1 MPRRIAILDTTL
13 RDGEQAPGFSM
24 NLDEKLEVA
33 RQLSRLG
40 VDVIEAGYPVTSPGD
55 FASVKEIARVVR
67 GPSIAVLAR
76 AVERDIDT
84 AWEAVQGAERP
95 RIHVVLAT
103 SPIHMEAKL
112 HLSEG
117 GVLEL
122 ARSSVARAR
131 KLCPEV
137 QFSAE
142 DATRSDPAFLC
153 RVLQA
158 AIEAGATIVNLP
170 DTVGYAVPEEYT
182 ELLRKIRSGV
192 PDIEKVTLSAH
203 CHDDLGLAV
212 ANTLA
217 AIAAGAQQIECTID
231 GLGERAGNAALE
243 EVVMALA
250 TRADVYHAYCGVDTT
265 QIYASSKLVQTVTG
279 VRPQPNKAIVG
290 ENAFAHESSGHQ
302 AGLAA
307 NKATYEIMTPESV
320 GLPTSRVVLGK
331 HSGRAAFEERLSF
344 LGLHPRPDAMAELFS
359 GFKELA
365 DKKKSVGDR
374 DLEALVLGFSA
385 KVPEIYRLDRFVI
398 NSGSTIAATSSVRLA
413 YQDGS
418 LLERVSMG
426 HGPIDASF
434 KAIEKIVGRHPVLED
449 FSLNAV
455 TEGKDAQG
463 EARVR
468 IQLGGKRYNG
478 RGLSTDVVEASIR
491 AYIAAINVMA
501 QDTEEEREPDS
512 GS

>member
-33 RQLSRLG
+33 RQLARLG
-40 VDVIEAGYPVTSPGD
+40 VDVIESGYPVTSPGD

-67 GPSIAVLAR
+67 GPVIASLAR
-76 AVERDIDT
+76 ANEKDIDT
-84 AWEAVQGAERP
+84 AWEAVRGAEAP
-95 RIHVVLAT
+95 RLHLVLAT
-103 SPIHMEAKL
+103 SPIHMEHRL
-112 HLSEG
+112 HMTED
-117 GVLEL
+117 EIL
-122 ARSSVARAR
+122 ALTSASVKRAR
-131 KLCPEV
+131 GYCPDVE
-137 QFSAE
+137 FSAE
-142 DATRSDPAFLC
+142 DATRSDPGFLC
-153 RVLQA
+153 RVLEA
-158 AIEAGATIVNLP
+158 AIASGASVVNVP
-170 DTVGYAVPEEYT
+170 DTVGYAVPEEYA
-182 ELLRKIRSGV
+182 ELLRKVLSGV
-192 PDIEKVTLSAH
+192 AGIEKVTLSAH
-203 CHDDLGLAV
+203 CHNDLGLAV
-212 ANTLA
+212 ANSLA
-217 AIAAGAQQIECTID
+217 AIAAGAQQVELTLN

-243 EVVMALA
+243 EVVMSLS
-250 TRADVYHAYCGVDTT
+250 TRADIYHAYCGVDTT

-279 VRPQPNKAIVG
+279 VRAQPNKAIVG
-290 ENAFAHESSGHQ
+290 DNAFAHESSGHQ

-331 HSGRAAFEERLSF
+331 HSGRAAFDERLAF
-344 LGLHPRPDAMAELFS
+344 LGLHPRPDAMAELFA
-359 GFKELA
+359 GFKDLA

-385 KVPEIYRLDRFVI
+385 KVPEVYRLDRFVI
-398 NSGSTIAATSSVRLA
+398 NSGSTIAATSAVRLVSE
-413 YQDGS
+413 DGS
-418 LLERVSMG
+418 LSERVSTG
-426 HGPIDASF
+426 SGPIDASF
-434 KAIEKIVGRHPVLED
+434 KAIDKILGHHPLLEG

-468 IQLGGKRYNG
+468 IQFGGKRYNG

-491 AYIAAINVMA
+491 AYIAAINVMV
-501 QDTEEEREPDS
+501 QDTEDEREPDS